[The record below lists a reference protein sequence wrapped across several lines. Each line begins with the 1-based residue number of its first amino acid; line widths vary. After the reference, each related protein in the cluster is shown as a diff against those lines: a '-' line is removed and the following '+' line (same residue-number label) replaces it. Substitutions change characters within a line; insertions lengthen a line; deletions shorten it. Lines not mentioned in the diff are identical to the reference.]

1 VIIRLWLALLLLLGA
16 AMPPT
21 RVTAVRPVAHLNTD
35 FIPGRILVKLRVEQN
50 SLTNLQTA
58 LAFKLEGILARPE
71 IASAR
76 PLFPGPFSDPR
87 SAREIGLERIYLLE
101 LANEIDVF
109 TAITTLSTDPAVE
122 VAEPDYILRTAVL
135 PNDAGFSQQWGF
147 ENTGQQILGETGVID
162 ADIDLPEAWEIAKGS
177 PDIVIAIVDTGVDL
191 THPDLVSKLV
201 PGYNIIDDNDLPLDD
216 DGHGTHVAGIAA
228 AATDNDNIGVAGVCW
243 ECKIMPIK
251 ALGTE
256 GGSTSDVAT
265 AIRYAVDHGAHVIN
279 LSLGGS
285 SGTEALL
292 SAVRYAYSREI
303 PVVAAMGNF
312 GSAEPFYPAAY
323 PETIAVG
330 ASDKFDLRWEYSNY
344 GEDIDL
350 VAPGVQIL
358 SAYFLDRYA
367 YMNGTSMAA
376 PHVSGVI
383 GLLRS
388 MFPNKTV
395 EVLRTILTASAD
407 DLGDPGWDIYYGA
420 GRLNAFLALRSLA
433 NGLGLSPASRE
444 GYGLQETLVEYTF
457 TIINTGDSTD
467 TFNLE
472 LSPSPAGWA
481 AALPVSSITLEEGNA
496 AQIMVQ
502 VTVSADVQ
510 LGDIDTIMLTA
521 SSATTPSITANAAI
535 ITKCAEAA
543 EGYEVSLL
551 PASQES
557 SSLVGTVFEYS
568 LTITNT
574 GNYFDIYNLTLS
586 GLIDP
591 WDAELSENKFTLASG
606 EAANVNVF
614 VTIPASALEYERLVL
629 TVSAIS
635 QTYNSI
641 SSTATLTTVSIY
653 NKTYLPVILR

>member
-1 VIIRLWLALLLLLGA
+1 MTIRLWLALLLLFGA

-21 RVTAVRPVAHLNTD
+21 RVTALRPIALLSTD
-35 FIPGRILVKLRVEQN
+35 FIPGRILVKLRGEQN
-50 SLTNLQTA
+50 SVADLQTA
-58 LAFKLEGILARPE
+58 ITFNLEGILARPE

-76 PLFPGPFSDPR
+76 PLFPGPFSSPQL
-87 SAREIGLERIYLLE
+87 AREIGLERIYLLE
-101 LANEIDVF
+101 LANETDVF
-109 TAITTLSTDPAVE
+109 TAIAALSRDPAVE
-122 VAEPDYILRTAVL
+122 VAEPDYVLRPAEI
-135 PNDAGFSQQWGF
+135 PNDAYFSQQWGF
-147 ENTGQQILGETGVID
+147 ENTGQLILGEAGLID
-162 ADIDLPEAWEIAKGS
+162 ADIDLPEAWEISKGS

-191 THPDLVSKLV
+191 THPDLVDKLV

-228 AATDNDNIGVAGVCW
+228 AATNNDNIGVAGVCW
-243 ECKIMPIK
+243 ECKLMPIK

-265 AIRYAVDHGAHVIN
+265 GIRYAVDHGAHVIN

-330 ASDKFDLRWEYSNY
+330 ASDKYDLRWEHSNY

-350 VAPGVQIL
+350 VAPGAQIL
-358 SAYFLDRYA
+358 SAYYLNQYA
-367 YMNGTSMAA
+367 YMYGTSMAA

-407 DLGDPGWDIYYGA
+407 DLGDLGWDIYYGA
-420 GRLNAFLALRSLA
+420 GRLNAYQALQSLA
-433 NGLGLSPASRE
+433 DGVGLWPASRE

-457 TIINTGDSTD
+457 TIINTGDSAD

-472 LSPSPAGWA
+472 LSPSPAGWGA
-481 AALPVSSITLEEGNA
+481 TLPVSSITLEEGNA
-496 AQIMVQ
+496 AQIV
-502 VTVSADVQ
+502 VPVIVSADAQ
-510 LGDIDTIMLTA
+510 LGDIDSIALTVL
-521 SSATTPSITANAAI
+521 STTTPSITASATI

-543 EGYEVSLL
+543 EGYGVSLL
-551 PASQES
+551 PTSQES
-557 SSLVGTVFEYS
+557 YSLVGTMFEHS

-586 GLIDP
+586 GLVDP
-591 WDAELSENKFTLASG
+591 WDAELSENSFALASG
-606 EAANVNVF
+606 EVAQVAVF
-614 VTIPASALEYERLVL
+614 VTIPASALEYDRLVL

-635 QTYNSI
+635 QTYNTI

-653 NKTYLPVILR
+653 NKTYLPVLLR

>member
-1 VIIRLWLALLLLLGA
+1 MIIRLLLALSLLFGA
-16 AMPPT
+16 TMPPT
-21 RVTAVRPVAHLNTD
+21 QVTAVRPVAHLSTD
-35 FIPGRILVKLRVEQN
+35 FIPGRILVKLSGEQN
-50 SLTNLQTA
+50 SVTGLQTA
-58 LAFKLEGILARPE
+58 LAFNLEGILARPE

-76 PLFPGPFSDPR
+76 PLFPGPFSNPR

-101 LANEIDVF
+101 LANEIDVL
-109 TAITTLSTDPAVE
+109 TAVASLSADPAVE
-122 VAEPDYILRTAVL
+122 VAEPDYILRTAVI
-135 PNDAGFSQQWGF
+135 PNDTGFNQQWGF
-147 ENTGQQILGETGVID
+147 ENTGQLILGEAGLID
-162 ADIDLPEAWEIAKGS
+162 ADIDLPEAWQIAKGS
-177 PDIVIAIVDTGVDL
+177 LDIVIAIVDTGVDL
-191 THPDLVSKLV
+191 THPDLVAKLV
-201 PGYNIIDDNDLPLDD
+201 PGYNIIDDNDIPADD

-243 ECKIMPIK
+243 ECKLMPIK

-330 ASDKFDLRWEYSNY
+330 ASDKYDLRWEPSNY

-350 VAPGVQIL
+350 VAPGAQIL
-358 SAYFLDRYA
+358 SAYYLDRYA

-395 EVLRTILTASAD
+395 EVLRSILTASTD
-407 DLGDPGWDIYYGA
+407 DLGAPGWDIYYGA
-420 GRLNAFLALRSLA
+420 GRLNAYQALQSLA
-433 NGLGLSPASRE
+433 SGVGLSPASRE
-444 GYGLQETLVEYTF
+444 SYGLQEALVEYTF

-467 TFNLE
+467 TFNLV
-472 LSPSPAGWA
+472 LSDSPSGWG
-481 AALPVSSITLEEGNA
+481 AALPVSSITLEEGNT
-496 AQIMVQ
+496 AQILVP
-502 VTVSADVQ
+502 VIVSTDAQ
-510 LGDIDTIMLTA
+510 LGDTDTITLTVT
-521 SSATTPSITANAAI
+521 SATTPSKTASATI

-557 SSLVGTVFEYS
+557 YSLVGTVFEYS
-568 LTITNT
+568 LSLANT
-574 GNYFDIYNLTLS
+574 GNYSDIYNLTLS
-586 GLIDP
+586 GLVDP
-591 WDAELSENKFTLASG
+591 WDAELSENSVALASG
-606 EAANVNVF
+606 EAAEVNVF
-614 VTIPASALEYERLVL
+614 VTIPARSLEYERLVL

-653 NKTYLPVILR
+653 NKTYLPAILR